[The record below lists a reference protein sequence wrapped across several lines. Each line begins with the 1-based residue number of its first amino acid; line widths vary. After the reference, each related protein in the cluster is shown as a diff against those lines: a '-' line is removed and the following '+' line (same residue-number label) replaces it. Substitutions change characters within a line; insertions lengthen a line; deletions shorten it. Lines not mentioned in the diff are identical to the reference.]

1 MALPPDI
8 VEAQAKMKNAN
19 DALRADLDSKS
30 PANSERRSK
39 LIDELKRA
47 TDDYIVRISRLGRK

>member
-30 PANSERRSK
+30 PANSKRRFK

-47 TDDYIVRISRLGRK
+47 TDDYIVKIGQLGRK